1 MPTNP
6 VIAVTQLSHT
16 FGRGNASRTVLK
28 NVDVHFYAGEIVIVM
43 GPSGAGKTTLLTLVG
58 ALRSPQ
64 CGSVQVVGHELRG
77 ASSSQQLEVRQHIG
91 FIFQSHNLL
100 ESLTALENVQMGLAH
115 LPHLPFEESRQ
126 RAQAML
132 VRVGLDDHLHK
143 PPSELSGGQR
153 QRVAIARALVRDPA
167 IILADEPTAALD
179 SHSGREVVELL
190 LKLAREQHCT
200 ILLVTH
206 DNRILDIADRILM
219 LEDGCIEEH
228 NRALERMRTALA
240 NAMKD
245 IAAYSHLLAAS
256 PSPDVESH
264 LHATASQVAELRR
277 ETASH
282 ASRKLSPPV
291 LRQTTALANA
301 AECLVHLET
310 SVRSFCQMIVPSGT
324 IGTGTPSDQLFQ
336 SLDFLLLTTA
346 EALSADSPEEL
357 ERLLLLTADRG
368 DMMKNLRSKQCD
380 ALSPEYAQTLVLFY
394 DLTDLFSRTVYF
406 LHELAACGMRSR
418 PE

>member
-1 MPTNP
+1 MTAHP
-6 VIAVTQLSHT
+6 VIAVTRLSHT

-28 NVDVHFYAGEIVIVM
+28 DVDVHFYAGEIVIVM

-64 CGSVQVVGHELRG
+64 CGSVQVLGRELRG
-77 ASSSQQLEVRQHIG
+77 ASGSQQLEVRQQIG
-91 FIFQSHNLL
+91 FIFQNHNLL
-100 ESLTALENVQMGLAH
+100 ESLSALENVQMGLAH
-115 LPHLPFEESRQ
+115 QPHLPFEESRQ
-126 RAQAML
+126 RAHAML
-132 VRVGLDDHLHK
+132 VRVGLEDHVHK

-153 QRVAIARALVRDPA
+153 QRVAIARALVREPA
-167 IILADEPTAALD
+167 ILLADEPTAALD

-219 LEDGCIEEH
+219 LEDGCMEEN
-228 NRALERMRTALA
+228 NRALERMQTALSL
-240 NAMKD
+240 AMKA
-245 IAAYSHLLAAS
+245 IASYPRFLTTS
-256 PSPDVESH
+256 PLPDAESH
-264 LHATASQVAELRR
+264 LQATASNLSEQHR

-291 LRQTTALANA
+291 LRQTTALADA
-301 AECLVHLET
+301 AECLVHVET
-310 SVRSFCQMIVPSGT
+310 SVRSFCQRILPSGT

-346 EALSADSPEEL
+346 DALASGTPEEL

-368 DMMKNLRSKQCD
+368 EMMKNLRSKQCD
-380 ALSPEYAQTLVLFY
+380 ALSPEYAHTLVLFY

-406 LHELAACGMRSR
+406 LHELASCWIRSR